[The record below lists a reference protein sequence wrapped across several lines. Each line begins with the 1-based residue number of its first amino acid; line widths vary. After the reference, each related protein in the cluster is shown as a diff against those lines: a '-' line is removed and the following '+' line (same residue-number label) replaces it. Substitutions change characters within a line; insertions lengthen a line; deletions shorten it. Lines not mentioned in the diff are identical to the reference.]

1 MSNQS
6 NAFYRWYVV
15 GMLTLAYLISFLD
28 RQILALMVGPIKAD
42 LQLSDTEISL
52 LMGAAFSLFYAF
64 MGIPLGRLADRT
76 NRRNIIII
84 GITFWSLMTAACG
97 LASKFIHL
105 FVARIGLGAG
115 EASLTPSAISI
126 ISDYFSRRERGRAIA
141 VYNMGVSLGTGIAMV
156 LGGAVISLAVDGPSV
171 EVPMLGTIRTW
182 QYIFFDV
189 SILGLLVATVIFFTI
204 FEPSRTET
212 METNETS
219 FSIAFVFNFMRE
231 RLDIYLPVYLALSLS
246 TLVGY
251 AYFSWVPT
259 LFARIYGWSIPEIGY
274 AFGVIVLIAGPSGVI
289 ICGWLVDTLYRRG
302 KYDASLQISLAGSA
316 LMLPSAIGLPLAP
329 TAEWALLAV
338 ALTMLGGAMTSAAG
352 LVAIVT
358 VTPNQMRG
366 QATAIYLFCISF
378 LGLSIG
384 ATSVALVTD
393 YIFHDEKMLTWS
405 MSIVCSFSSLCSI
418 LLFLSSLRPFFK
430 AVQDIEA
437 ELQ

>member
-1 MSNQS
+1 
-6 NAFYRWYVV
+6 
-15 GMLTLAYLISFLD
+15 
-28 RQILALMVGPIKAD
+28 
-42 LQLSDTEISL
+42 
-52 LMGAAFSLFYAF
+52 
-64 MGIPLGRLADRT
+64 
-76 NRRNIIII
+76 
-84 GITFWSLMTAACG
+84 
-97 LASKFIHL
+97 
-105 FVARIGLGAG
+105 
-115 EASLTPSAISI
+115 
-126 ISDYFSRRERGRAIA
+126 
-141 VYNMGVSLGTGIAMV
+141 
-156 LGGAVISLAVDGPSV
+156 
-171 EVPMLGTIRTW
+171 
-182 QYIFFDV
+182 
-189 SILGLLVATVIFFTI
+189 
-204 FEPSRTET
+204 
-212 METNETS
+212 
-219 FSIAFVFNFMRE
+219 MRE

-338 ALTMLGGAMTSAAG
+338 ASTMLGGAMTSAAG

-393 YIFHDEKMLTWS
+393 YIFHDEKMLSWS